1 MVTALLAVPFICIYS
16 LFVAPALVDVVV
28 VVVVFVGASNQATD
42 RPNDQL
48 TDRPTN

>member
-1 MVTALLAVPFICIYS
+1 MVTTLLAVPFICIYS
-16 LFVAPALVDVVV
+16 LFVVVLAVVV

>member
-1 MVTALLAVPFICIYS
+1 MVAALLAVSFICIDS
-16 LFVAPALVDVVV
+16 LFVALVLVLVAV